1 MYLDV
6 WIQIDFT
13 ESFIIKTILTGLF
26 HNNMLLDM
34 FNHGLFLTEKKLHLW
49 GVSPVCVIKYLGK
62 PKFVEN
68 TCHNEYI
75 HMASLYCVSLY

>member
-34 FNHGLFLTEKKLHLW
+34 FNHGLFLTEKNCIYGAFHL
-49 GVSPVCVIKYLGK
+49 CVIKYLGK

-75 HMASLYCVSLY
+75 YMASTYCLALY